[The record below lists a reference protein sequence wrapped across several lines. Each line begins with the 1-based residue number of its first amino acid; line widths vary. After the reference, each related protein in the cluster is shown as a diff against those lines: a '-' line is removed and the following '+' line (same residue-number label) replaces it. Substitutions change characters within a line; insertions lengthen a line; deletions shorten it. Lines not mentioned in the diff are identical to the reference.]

1 LRFQSQK
8 KISNQLNLLEQLKLY
23 QDKLEFFS
31 LDINKKKE
39 ADSSLLQKN
48 LQEKLDM
55 CLKSKSALF

>member
-1 LRFQSQK
+1 MRFQSQK